1 MGARPAS
8 SKTPKRPDAAGKK
21 RLHVTWSGRVQG
33 VGFRYTAETVAL
45 ELKLTGWVWN
55 LPDGQVEAVCEG
67 SEKALSL
74 FLEKIA
80 AGPMKPHIR
89 QTQTR
94 WGQATGEF
102 KDFHIRF
109 F

>member
-1 MGARPAS
+1 MGARFAAS
-8 SKTPKRPDAAGKK
+8 KPPKKPNTAGKK
-21 RLHVTWSGRVQG
+21 RLRVTWSGRVQG
-33 VGFRYTAETVAL
+33 VGFRYTVETVAL
-45 ELKLTGWVWN
+45 ELKLIGWVWN
-55 LPDGQVEAVCEG
+55 LPDGRVEAVCEG
-67 SEKALSL
+67 SEKALNS

-89 QTQTR
+89 ETQTG
-94 WGQATGEF
+94 WGQAAGEF